1 MEEAIYAPRI
11 KLITDACHVAQV
23 QARLPS
29 DFDIDLI
36 IDALYGA
43 IWYKVLIRFEE
54 VTENYVK
61 SLIAQ
66 TLKTSGFRNVAKYV
80 ICDVCVRANIVKQI
94 VFDTSQK

>member
-54 VTENYVK
+54 VTEIYVE

-66 TLKTSGFRNVAKYV
+66 TLKGNS
-80 ICDVCVRANIVKQI
+80 DVYGALESNANDLDKPKSI
-94 VFDTSQK
+94 TE